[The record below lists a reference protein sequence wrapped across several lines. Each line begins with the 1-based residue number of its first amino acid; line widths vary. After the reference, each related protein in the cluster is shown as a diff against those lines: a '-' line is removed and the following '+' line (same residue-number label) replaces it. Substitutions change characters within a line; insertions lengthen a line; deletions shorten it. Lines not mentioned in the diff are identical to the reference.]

1 MKWEPVVAMAA
12 LLLLGVWIVWS
23 PSIRYNTR
31 PDATLSRFT
40 IAGAKGEVE
49 TVIGPDGRATFR
61 LLFRDGSVV
70 PAEGVLTAE
79 EMERLY
85 GAGVVRSVLN
95 DAGNPLFRAL
105 NVTNWGGVV
114 WVGVGFL
121 GQMAFA
127 SRWLVQWVAS
137 ERRRSSVMPATFWWL
152 SLFSGVVLFS
162 YFAWRQDVVGVI
174 GQTTGVVIYARNIR
188 LQFKQRRREARSQ
201 NIVEPSTAAGEIEGA
216 SASRVTAG
224 GP

>member
-1 MKWEPVVAMAA
+1 VKWEPLVAMAA

-23 PSIRYNTR
+23 PSIRYSTR

-40 IAGAKGEVE
+40 IGGAKGEVE

-79 EMERLY
+79 DMERLY
-85 GAGVVRSVLN
+85 GPLVVRSLLR

-105 NVTNWGGVV
+105 NVTGWGGVV

-137 ERRRSSVMPATFWWL
+137 ERRRSSVMPVTFWWL
-152 SLFSGVVLFS
+152 SLFSGVVLFA

-188 LQFKQRRREARSQ
+188 LQFKQRRREARAR
-201 NIVEPSTAAGEIEGA
+201 PTAEA
-216 SASRVTAG
+216 SPATGSHDAAAVPGVVAG
-224 GP
+224 GR

>member
-23 PSIRYNTR
+23 PSIRYSTR

-95 DAGNPLFRAL
+95 DAGSPLFRAL

-201 NIVEPSTAAGEIEGA
+201 NTVEPSPAAGDIEGA